1 MSITLLKYSLVIL
14 HIITASAWFGLGLRL
29 AGQARSAVEAGPDRG
44 SALVSATGRNVTL
57 MNWFALLTF
66 VLGLATLFAG
76 GGFAVYGWPYHASIT
91 LILLLVLAQYF
102 VIRPGW
108 ATLESALGTDS
119 DAAQSAVK
127 RIAAG
132 TGAGHLLWLVTLVLM
147 YLRQFGIGVG

>member
-1 MSITLLKYSLVIL
+1 METTFLKYSLVIL

-29 AGQARSAVEAGPDRG
+29 AGQARAAVDAGPERG
-44 SALVSATGRNVTL
+44 SALVSATGRNVSL

-91 LILLLVLAQYF
+91 LILLLVLDQYF
-102 VIRPGW
+102 VIRTGW
-108 ATLESALGTDS
+108 SKLESALGTDA

-127 RIAAG
+127 RVAAG
-132 TGAGHLLWLVTLVLM
+132 TGAGHLLWLITLVLM

>member
-1 MSITLLKYSLVIL
+1 MAMTLLKYSLVIL

-29 AGQARSAVEAGPDRG
+29 AGQARSVVDAGPERG
-44 SALVSATGRNVTL
+44 SALVTSTARSVGL
-57 MNWFALLTF
+57 MNWFALLTL
-66 VLGLATLFAG
+66 VLGVGTLFAG

-91 LILLLVLAQYF
+91 TVLLLVLVQYF

-108 ATLESALGTDS
+108 SALESALGTDA
-119 DAAQSAVK
+119 DAARSAVK
-127 RIAAG
+127 RVAAG